1 MAQIEFTA
9 VILTL
14 LARCRIEAVSL
25 PNETNSDLETRLDGR
40 LHDSIHST
48 LMTNYNFPQH
58 NFVGSLGGCYL
69 CYTYQWFVS
78 ALHVLLPW
86 LLEDLVT

>member
-1 MAQIEFTA
+1 
-9 VILTL
+9 
-14 LARCRIEAVSL
+14 
-25 PNETNSDLETRLDGR
+25 
-40 LHDSIHST
+40 
-48 LMTNYNFPQH
+48 MTNYNFPQH
-58 NFVGSLGGCYL
+58 NFVGNLGGCYL